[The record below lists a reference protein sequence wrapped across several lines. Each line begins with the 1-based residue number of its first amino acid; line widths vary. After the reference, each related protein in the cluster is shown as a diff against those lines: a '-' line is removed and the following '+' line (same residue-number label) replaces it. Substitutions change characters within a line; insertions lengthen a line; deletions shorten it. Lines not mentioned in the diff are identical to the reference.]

1 MSQEEMIRSPISL
14 DAAVR
19 INQLPEIEDQLRT
32 IRDWVLEVVA
42 KAKDMECSEEN
53 LQEVKAN
60 RAFLNSMR
68 AEFDKKHKEI
78 LERVE
83 APIKRYKATYKECIS
98 DIFADANVSLGN
110 AVLDVQDRMKGRC
123 EQLLRSYFD
132 ELTQTNGIGFL
143 KYEQTGVTVSMTDV
157 RVKNQPPKN
166 LRDQLEKF
174 VLRVGQDVDTI
185 LSLENA
191 DEILSVY
198 KHTLNVTDALQIVND
213 RRRQIEQAK
222 EEQERRNSVKAQ
234 EAEAAQRVA
243 AFAPP
248 VVSEP
253 APKQEETLTV
263 AFTITDTRERLKLL
277 KQFLDTNGFK
287 YT

>member
-1 MSQEEMIRSPISL
+1 MSQEDFSQMPISL
-14 DAAVR
+14 DSAIKVS
-19 INQLPEIEDQLRT
+19 QLPEIEDQLKV
-32 IRDWVLEVVA
+32 IREWVKGVA
-42 KAKDMECSEEN
+42 DRAKTVECTEEN

-60 RAFLNSMR
+60 RAFLNSMH
-68 AEFDKKHKEI
+68 AEFYKKHKEI

-83 APIKRYKATYKECIS
+83 APIKRYKETYKECVT
-98 DIFADANVSLGN
+98 DIFNDANVTLGN
-110 AVLDVQDRMKGRC
+110 AVLDVQDGMKGRC
-123 EQLLRSYFD
+123 EQLLRTFFD
-132 ELTQTNGIGFL
+132 ELTQTQGIGFL
-143 KYEQTGVTVSMTDV
+143 KYEQAGVTVSMADA
-157 RVKNQPPKN
+157 RAKNQPPKN

-191 DEILSVY
+191 DEILAVY
-198 KHTLNVTDALQIVND
+198 KQTLNVTDALQIVND

-222 EEQERRNSVKAQ
+222 EEQERRNSIKAQ

-263 AFTITDTRERLKLL
+263 TFTITDTRERLKIL